1 MAVHDDGAGECRTEN
16 QRGSS
21 ESDQCPAGQE
31 EARGSGY
38 AEYDDAEREGIDPA
52 RLLEAYEVQ
61 AAASGTRTGV
71 RVERSVSVEDC
82 RTRERRAEC
91 DPGDCKPRA

>member
-1 MAVHDDGAGECRTEN
+1 MTA
-16 QRGSS
+16 
-21 ESDQCPAGQE
+21 PASAAPKTSAAPPSLTSARRVKRK
-31 EARGSGY
+31 ARGSGY